1 MERGKWLIERI
12 EWLARHS
19 ALSFFRFVYFLWLVS
34 TGGRFPKL
42 PSVIFSSAIW
52 VTVCSFYLFVLFFS
66 FSFFLWY
73 ILINWLITQ
82 LTSIAISHRIIE
94 SEGIST
100 LILNF
105 SSLSLFRSMP
115 ILPVVGTFLQLLVQT
130 SAKCFDAGKQIFGY
144 QYAPN
149 TDDLAHIT
157 NQLVC

>member
-1 MERGKWLIERI
+1 MTGTALCSFVFSVRLFSVTGIHGRQISQVTFCYIFFGYLG
-12 EWLARHS
+12 HS
-19 ALSFFRFVYFLWLVS
+19 LLFLFICSFF
-34 TGGRFPKL
+34 
-42 PSVIFSSAIW
+42 
-52 VTVCSFYLFVLFFS
+52 

-100 LILNF
+100 LLLNF